1 VPCMEDPP
9 PSMTGL
15 RSATDPKNP
24 W

>member
-9 PSMTGL
+9 PSLTQL
-15 RSATDPKNP
+15 RSTTGPKNP